1 MKIRKV
7 ALLASLVAV
16 CLLILT
22 LQSRGYGAPARD
34 AFAIVTTPFS
44 AGLAK
49 ASRATFGLWTTY
61 LDWKNV
67 RAENYRLREEVQ
79 QLRVQ
84 SLRVTETDEEN
95 RRLRDENQRLRVD
108 ALAVSETAE
117 ENQRLRRMLEL
128 KARLPLN
135 TMTGEIIAREWGGWV
150 RSLTVNRGRAD
161 DVKRLTAV
169 ISPDGLVGR
178 VVDVRPGAAVVQ
190 VLTDP
195 TSTVGAHAVRTR
207 TPGVVEG
214 EPRGTIRF
222 KYMARDGSALQPGD
236 LVVTSGLGGLFP
248 RGIPVGRVRAID
260 DRGSALFSFATLEPA
275 VNFAKID
282 EVLLVTGD
290 RMEDVTAYFQTG
302 G

>member
-1 MKIRKV
+1 VRIRRL
-7 ALLASLVAV
+7 ALLASILAV
-16 CLLILT
+16 CLVLLT
-22 LQSRGYGAPARD
+22 LQTRGQASGAADLVAR
-34 AFAIVTTPFS
+34 VTTPVQKT
-44 AGLAK
+44 LA
-49 ASRATFGLWTTY
+49 AIHRGAFGLWSTY

-67 RAENYRLREEVQ
+67 RA
-79 QLRVQ
+79 
-84 SLRVTETDEEN
+84 EN

-108 ALAVSETAE
+108 ALSVSETGE
-117 ENQRLRRMLEL
+117 ENQRLRRLLEL
-128 KARLPLN
+128 KTRLPLN
-135 TMTGEIIAREWGGWV
+135 TLTGEIIAREWGGWV
-150 RSLTVNRGRAD
+150 RSLTVNRGRSD
-161 DVKRLTAV
+161 DVRRLTAV

-222 KYMARDGSALQPGD
+222 KYQARDGGALQAGD

-275 VNFAKID
+275 VDFARID

-290 RMEDVTAYFQTG
+290 RMGDVTAYFSTG